1 MSDPKNPEQV
11 GCYWQDGY
19 VHDAE
24 CVIYNG
30 PDILFQGRE
39 ICFCYNENS
48 FTIVD
53 VTSPNE
59 DDWFEISRSTYA
71 GSRYTHQVYFFYC
84 GIINKSLFCNMHF
97 MNIGCNL
104 LQGWLTNDMTIALL
118 DDEQDEQRNGQ

>member
-1 MSDPKNPEQV
+1 MVTGGLHVIDVSDPQDPELV

-30 PDILFQGRE
+30 PDVFYQGRE

-53 VTSPNE
+53 VTSSNE
-59 DDWFEISRSTYA
+59 FEWEEISRSTYE
-71 GSRYTHQVYFFYC
+71 GSRYTHQV
-84 GIINKSLFCNMHF
+84 
-97 MNIGCNL
+97 
-104 LQGWLTNDMTIALL
+104 
-118 DDEQDEQRNGQ
+118 